1 MKKTKLFAAAAIMAL
16 ALTAAGCAK
25 VEESTSSLTIDLSDE
40 KSCVIE
46 MDSADEG
53 SSVSSAALVIED
65 GEEFVIE
72 PSMEEGSEVLIQ
84 LKSGAENESA
94 DTLPDMSD
102 PDYETKVLGNGVMR
116 FTADPGSY
124 RVTVLP
130 QKKSSGTIVMS
141 VQSAEAADE
150 GATPRQ
156 AEEAGGDDDFE
167 LKTEDVAT
175 MVKAFNN

>member
-1 MKKTKLFAAAAIMAL
+1 MRKTQLVAAAAIMAL
-16 ALTAAGCAK
+16 ALTAAGCGK
-25 VEESTSSLTIDLSDE
+25 VETSNSSLTIDLRDD

-84 LKSGAENESA
+84 LKAGAENENA
-94 DTLPDMSD
+94 ETLPDMSN
-102 PDYETKVLGNGVMR
+102 PDYEAKVMGNGVMR
-116 FTADPGSY
+116 FTTEPGSY
-124 RVTVLP
+124 RVNVLP
-130 QKKSSGTIVMS
+130 QKKSSGTINMS

-150 GATPRQ
+150 GATPLQ
-156 AEEAGGDDDFE
+156 AEEAGGDDDFG
-167 LKTEDVAT
+167 LKAEDVAT